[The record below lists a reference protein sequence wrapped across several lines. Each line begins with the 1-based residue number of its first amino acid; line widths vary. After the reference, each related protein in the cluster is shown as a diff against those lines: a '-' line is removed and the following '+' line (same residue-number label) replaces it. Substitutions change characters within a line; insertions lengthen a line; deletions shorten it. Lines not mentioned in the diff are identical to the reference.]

1 MSSVEGDRKET
12 SSHRILRPR
21 LRPHLVDVPA
31 TAVFSPLLGLFG
43 LFGPSLAAI
52 IMAAVLAAGLV
63 SRPYVQRRASSAEV
77 WRNGAEK
84 APGVPLSCCHCCC
97 QPGHD
102 HLRPLA
108 GQLA

>member
-1 MSSVEGDRKET
+1 MSSVEIVKRHPVIAYFVLACVLT
-12 SSHRILRPR
+12 WWMFPL
-21 LRPHLVDVPA
+21 LQ
-31 TAVFSPLLGLFG
+31 FSPLLGLFG
-43 LFGPSLAAI
+43 LFGPALAAI

-63 SRPYVQRRASSAEV
+63 SRPYVQRRASSPEV

-84 APGVPLSCCHCCC
+84 APEVRLSCCHCCS